1 MQSQRQ
7 SAGAATENESI
18 WIDRRA
24 DETEVR
30 VSEPQAESAAP
41 VLKEFRQ
48 IVAQLSHARAAAWRS
63 EIGALQTRVQAV
75 DPNLSCEAIG

>member
-1 MQSQRQ
+1 MRPKCGYRSRKRK
-7 SAGAATENESI
+7 
-18 WIDRRA
+18 RRA
-24 DETEVR
+24 GF
-30 VSEPQAESAAP
+30 
-41 VLKEFRQ
+41 KEFRQ